1 VLCLGDHPW
10 AGKDWEQIF
19 FRIVI
24 IFCVGMEY
32 A

>member
-1 VLCLGDHPW
+1 MTSHPW
-10 AGKDWEQIF
+10 EGKDWEQIF